1 MHVCLYVYPPHHMYT
16 YEVSNE
22 MENDVKL
29 YCITTEGTFSLPNNI
44 EMMVSLL
51 NAR

>member
-1 MHVCLYVYPPHHMYT
+1 MKA

-29 YCITTEGTFSLPNNI
+29 YCITTEGTFSLPTI
-44 EMMVSLL
+44 WE
-51 NAR
+51 